1 MRLGP
6 IGAFDMKNAVIWGF
20 GSKSAAHAVSI
31 LNEKKIIDIKA
42 WIGNVPESTHD
53 VTSFLTGQFKKD
65 SYYGSPQ
72 KIHDETFQNTIH
84 QYMDLMSR
92 HSFYA
97 EKSFYDHLNIFNLQ
111 FDWFLNLLTKNNVN
125 IVLFSNMPH
134 EGPDFLLYN
143 IAKKLNIKTI
153 MFYQTI
159 FPNKF
164 FYLFNIDDFGQFS
177 EIEPL
182 HNITNLKIEKKHE
195 KNLFYMDGIKKQKHG
210 IYSLQK
216 GSLSSLVSSVFNK
229 NIFQSAI
236 RFLHRYFKHIAPETN
251 TSVSSNNMSGLEN
264 RRKKL
269 QNRVLLLN
277 DMLSR
282 YWSFLKRTL
291 QQYSNHRESKKNIS
305 SILTKNINLKEQFVY
320 FPLHLQP
327 ELTTSAIGG
336 IYVDQLLAIENL
348 SKHIPDNWYIYVKE
362 NPKQTELIRGKWF
375 FERLRLIK
383 NVKVVPPDFNTYL
396 LMEKCVFVATITG
409 TAGWEAISG
418 GKNALVFGNP
428 WYKSLPRVFHYG
440 SDFKLED
447 ILKYKINHDEL
458 ETSLNLL
465 LSKTCDGII
474 DEHYS
479 NLVEN
484 FDSENNT
491 KMIAHSIQRIL
502 N

>member
-1 MRLGP
+1 
-6 IGAFDMKNAVIWGF
+6 MKNAVIWGF
-20 GSKSAAHAVSI
+20 DSTSVAQAI
-31 LNEKKIIDIKA
+31 NTLNEKKIIDIKT
-42 WIGNVPESTHD
+42 WIGNAPECTHD
-53 VTSFLTGQFKKD
+53 ITGFLTGDFKSD
-65 SYYGSPQ
+65 SYHGSSQ
-72 KIHDETFQNTIH
+72 KIYDEIFQKTVH

-97 EKSFYDHLNIFNLQ
+97 EKSFHDHLNIFNLQ
-111 FDWFLNLLTKNNVN
+111 FDWFLNILTKNKIDVVLLSN
-125 IVLFSNMPH
+125 IPH

-143 IAKKLNIKTI
+143 IAKKLNIKTV

-164 FYLFNIDDFGQFS
+164 FYLFNIEDFGQFS
-177 EIEPL
+177 EIEHL
-182 HNITNLKIEKKHE
+182 HSITNLKIEKKHK
-195 KNLFYMDGIKKQKHG
+195 KNLFYMDDIKKQKHG
-210 IYSLQK
+210 IYSLQR
-216 GSLSSLVSSVFNK
+216 GSFSSLFSSVFNK

-236 RFLHRYFKHIAPETN
+236 RFLHRYFKHITPETN
-251 TSVSSNNMSGLEN
+251 TSISLNNRSGLEN
-264 RRKKL
+264 KGNKL
-269 QNRVLLLN
+269 KSHVILFN

-282 YWSFLKRTL
+282 YRSFLKRTL
-291 QQYSNHRESKKNIS
+291 QRYSNHRESKKNLS

-336 IYVDQLLAIENL
+336 IYVDQLLAIERL
-348 SKHIPDNWYIYVKE
+348 SKHIPDNCYIYVKE
-362 NPKQTELIRGKWF
+362 NPKQTELMRGKWF
-375 FERLRLIK
+375 FERLHLIK
-383 NVKVVPPDFNTYL
+383 NVQVVPPDFDTYI
-396 LMEKCVFVATITG
+396 LMEKCIFVATITG

-418 GKNALVFGNP
+418 GKNTLVFGNP
-428 WYKSLPRVFHYG
+428 WYKCLPGVFYYD
-440 SDFKLED
+440 SDFNLKN
-447 ILKYKINHDEL
+447 ILKYKINHEEL

-491 KMIAHSIQRIL
+491 KIIVHSFQKIL